1 MLWNWDTVNVSQ
13 AVFGVEGKNKS
24 KLLMGGV
31 APRKMGLRVSNIL
44 AATRTESREHI
55 TLRVLSL
62 DILSMNAGLHL
73 GTTLL
78 L

>member
-1 MLWNWDTVNVSQ
+1 MFHRLFLGWKVKKTP
-13 AVFGVEGKNKS
+13 KNKN
-24 KLLMGGV
+24 KLLVGGV
-31 APRKMGLRVSNIL
+31 ALGKMGLRVSNIL
-44 AATRTESREHI
+44 TATSTESREHI

-62 DILSMNAGLHL
+62 DILPMNAGLHL

>member
-1 MLWNWDTVNVSQ
+1 MLV
-13 AVFGVEGKNKS
+13 
-24 KLLMGGV
+24 GGV
-31 APRKMGLRVSNIL
+31 ALGKMGLRVSNIL

-62 DILSMNAGLHL
+62 DILPINAGLHL